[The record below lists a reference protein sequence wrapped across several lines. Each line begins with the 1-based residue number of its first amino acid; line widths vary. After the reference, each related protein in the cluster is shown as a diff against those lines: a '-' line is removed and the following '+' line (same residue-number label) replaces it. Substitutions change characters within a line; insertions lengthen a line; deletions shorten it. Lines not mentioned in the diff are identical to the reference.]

1 MLLLPEVDGGGGG
14 ERSLPRRL
22 DAPTVAVT
30 AGGAADGTLA
40 DPDMPTIG
48 SYCPGCSR
56 ACSCAMKSKARCFR
70 SVLSSLYMR
79 RSGPSLSSLEAMGS
93 EEKCTGG
100 AICTFL
106 TTCRFSRSDAASA
119 TNMCSAGLGWFCSVS
134 EKSNV
139 IQVKSSQ
146 LSVASMAFGELP
158 RLRAHQTADASGRSP
173 ARGRHARPHPRPTSD
188 QVPHMRHGTWHTSG
202 SEGRERSHANHMGE
216 SRGTSTNVHRPRVA
230 SRRPA
235 LPASLSVLRLRALLS
250 IKNQLTNMFS
260 PCTRRVAGRRASR
273 PASPGSSALRRLLI
287 LEETEK
293 LGVQS
298 AAVNGCRLTIQNRP
312 R

>member
-14 ERSLPRRL
+14 ERSPRRL
-22 DAPTVAVT
+22 DTPPTVAVT

-119 TNMCSAGLGWFCSVS
+119 TIIEKTRRRAKISSFFSDANASCRALAEGSKISLLARRLSEQRSSVS
-134 EKSNV
+134 
-139 IQVKSSQ
+139 
-146 LSVASMAFGELP
+146 
-158 RLRAHQTADASGRSP
+158 D
-173 ARGRHARPHPRPTSD
+173 
-188 QVPHMRHGTWHTSG
+188 
-202 SEGRERSHANHMGE
+202 
-216 SRGTSTNVHRPRVA
+216 
-230 SRRPA
+230 
-235 LPASLSVLRLRALLS
+235 
-250 IKNQLTNMFS
+250 
-260 PCTRRVAGRRASR
+260 
-273 PASPGSSALRRLLI
+273 
-287 LEETEK
+287 
-293 LGVQS
+293 
-298 AAVNGCRLTIQNRP
+298 
-312 R
+312 

>member
-100 AICTFL
+100 AICTFF

-119 TNMCSAGLGWFCSVS
+119 TNMCSAGLDGVVLFQS
-134 EKSNV
+134 
-139 IQVKSSQ
+139 
-146 LSVASMAFGELP
+146 F
-158 RLRAHQTADASGRSP
+158 
-173 ARGRHARPHPRPTSD
+173 
-188 QVPHMRHGTWHTSG
+188 
-202 SEGRERSHANHMGE
+202 REE
-216 SRGTSTNVHRPRVA
+216 
-230 SRRPA
+230 
-235 LPASLSVLRLRALLS
+235 
-250 IKNQLTNMFS
+250 
-260 PCTRRVAGRRASR
+260 
-273 PASPGSSALRRLLI
+273 
-287 LEETEK
+287 
-293 LGVQS
+293 
-298 AAVNGCRLTIQNRP
+298 
-312 R
+312 

>member
-119 TNMCSAGLGWFCSVS
+119 TNMCSVALGWFCSVS
-134 EKSNV
+134 EKSNA

-173 ARGRHARPHPRPTSD
+173 ARGRHARPHPRPTSWLL
-188 QVPHMRHGTWHTSG
+188 VPHMAHGTRPDRKDVNVRTLITW
-202 SEGRERSHANHMGE
+202 GRAGARPL
-216 SRGTSTNVHRPRVA
+216 TSTDHVSPHGGPHCPHPFPFFDFARYF
-230 SRRPA
+230 
-235 LPASLSVLRLRALLS
+235 LSS
-250 IKNQLTNMFS
+250 H
-260 PCTRRVAGRRASR
+260 
-273 PASPGSSALRRLLI
+273 
-287 LEETEK
+287 
-293 LGVQS
+293 
-298 AAVNGCRLTIQNRP
+298 
-312 R
+312 

>member
-106 TTCRFSRSDAASA
+106 TAVG
-119 TNMCSAGLGWFCSVS
+119 MGLFHYF
-134 EKSNV
+134 
-139 IQVKSSQ
+139 IQ
-146 LSVASMAFGELP
+146 LFL
-158 RLRAHQTADASGRSP
+158 
-173 ARGRHARPHPRPTSD
+173 
-188 QVPHMRHGTWHTSG
+188 
-202 SEGRERSHANHMGE
+202 
-216 SRGTSTNVHRPRVA
+216 
-230 SRRPA
+230 
-235 LPASLSVLRLRALLS
+235 
-250 IKNQLTNMFS
+250 
-260 PCTRRVAGRRASR
+260 
-273 PASPGSSALRRLLI
+273 
-287 LEETEK
+287 
-293 LGVQS
+293 
-298 AAVNGCRLTIQNRP
+298 
-312 R
+312 

>member
-1 MLLLPEVDGGGGG
+1 MYLLNNL
-14 ERSLPRRL
+14 SLLSKR
-22 DAPTVAVT
+22 
-30 AGGAADGTLA
+30 
-40 DPDMPTIG
+40 
-48 SYCPGCSR
+48 CSF
-56 ACSCAMKSKARCFR
+56 CHQH
-70 SVLSSLYMR
+70 VLGR
-79 RSGPSLSSLEAMGS
+79 
-93 EEKCTGG
+93 
-100 AICTFL
+100 
-106 TTCRFSRSDAASA
+106 
-119 TNMCSAGLGWFCSVS
+119 LGWSCSVS

-173 ARGRHARPHPRPTSD
+173 ARGRHARPHPRPTSWL
-188 QVPHMRHGTWHTSG
+188 PHMAHGTRPDRKDVNVRTRITW
-202 SEGRERSHANHMGE
+202 GRAGARPL
-216 SRGTSTNVHRPRVA
+216 TSTDHVSPHGGPHCPHPFPFFDFARYFVY
-230 SRRPA
+230 
-235 LPASLSVLRLRALLS
+235 
-250 IKNQLTNMFS
+250 QLTNMFS

-312 R
+312 RRKRSTSIVHRRSRTSRDSRPGRTARSHATHVRFVVSTMGQLTTV